1 MSWLACYLLLY
12 SGLFLLR
19 RDVTCEEYQNVD
31 STIKLQDVVVLK
43 CAYPQTSK
51 MIQLSWRKNVDGVK
65 HIVAV
70 YNPSHGAVI
79 SPPYSQ
85 SVSFLSS
92 STRGDL
98 ELRATAADEGCYQCS
113 ISTFPEG
120 ALLKQVVIIN
130 PDTFKKKFSRGQAA
144 DTQVLLIPGNNVTLS
159 CGYLNGSNV
168 IQLTW
173 QRMAEEEI
181 NMIVN
186 FTLSQSFIGYDYRR
200 RIQYDSLPYQNLTIQ
215 NATTNDVGTYSCHV
229 VTTNGN
235 WTKTF
240 DVGMEGE
247 QSDVPPPR
255 IHATAQV
262 LPEGASYPSGAD
274 LKMFL
279 IIGAVAFGSLTLVI
293 GAVIIICVKRR
304 KKRKGNKK
312 QFEKVT
318 TERSNQ
324 RRANPNSYSNPDTYD
339 RANYSGMEQQE
350 EAIYANL

>member
-1 MSWLACYLLLY
+1 
-12 SGLFLLR
+12 
-19 RDVTCEEYQNVD
+19 
-31 STIKLQDVVVLK
+31 
-43 CAYPQTSK
+43 

-70 YNPSHGAVI
+70 YNPSRGEHI
-79 SPPYSQ
+79 SPLYRQ

-92 STRGDL
+92 STRGDI
-98 ELRATAADEGCYQCS
+98 ELRATTADEGCYQCS
-113 ISTFPEG
+113 IATFPEG
-120 ALLKQVVIIN
+120 ALLKQVIIIN
-130 PDTFKKKFSRGQAA
+130 PDTFKEKFSRGQAA
-144 DTQVLLIPGNNVTLS
+144 DTHVLLIPRNNLTLS
-159 CGYLNGSNV
+159 CGYLNGGKV

-173 QRMAEEEI
+173 QRVAEEEI

-186 FTLSQSFIGYDYRR
+186 FTLSQSFISYDYRR
-200 RIQYDSLPYQNLTIQ
+200 RLQSDSLPYQNLTIQ

-255 IHATAQV
+255 IHATTQV
-262 LPEGASYPSGAD
+262 LAEGASYPSKAVTD
-274 LKMFL
+274 FQMFL
-279 IIGAVAFGSLTLVI
+279 IIGAVAFGSLTLVL

-312 QFEKVT
+312 EIEKVT
-318 TERSNQ
+318 TKRSNQ
-324 RRANPNSYSNPDTYD
+324 RRANPNSYANPDTYD
-339 RANYSGMEQQE
+339 RANYRGMEQQQ
-350 EAIYANL
+350 EAIYANM

>member
-240 DVGMEGE
+240 DVGMEG
-247 QSDVPPPR
+247 
-255 IHATAQV
+255 
-262 LPEGASYPSGAD
+262 GAD

>member
-12 SGLFLLR
+12 SGLFLLH

-70 YNPSHGAVI
+70 YNPSRGEHI
-79 SPPYSQ
+79 SPLYRQ

-92 STRGDL
+92 STRGDI
-98 ELRATAADEGCYQCS
+98 ELRATTADEGCYQCS
-113 ISTFPEG
+113 IATFPEG
-120 ALLKQVVIIN
+120 ALLKQVIIIN
-130 PDTFKKKFSRGQAA
+130 PDTFKEKFSRGQAA
-144 DTQVLLIPGNNVTLS
+144 DTHVLLIPRNNLTLS
-159 CGYLNGSNV
+159 CGYLNGGKV

-173 QRMAEEEI
+173 QRVAEEEI

-186 FTLSQSFIGYDYRR
+186 FTLSQSFISYDYRR
-200 RIQYDSLPYQNLTIQ
+200 RLQSDSLPYQNLTIQ

-240 DVGMEGE
+240 DVGMEGVTDF
-247 QSDVPPPR
+247 Q
-255 IHATAQV
+255 
-262 LPEGASYPSGAD
+262 
-274 LKMFL
+274 MFL
-279 IIGAVAFGSLTLVI
+279 IIGAVAFGSLTLVL

-312 QFEKVT
+312 EIEKVT
-318 TERSNQ
+318 TKRSNQ
-324 RRANPNSYSNPDTYD
+324 RRANPNSYANPDTYD
-339 RANYSGMEQQE
+339 RANYRGMEQQQ
-350 EAIYANL
+350 EAIYANM